1 MKKTEFVVGL
11 FIVLILIVFG
21 YMTLKVGKWTIKTEK
36 AYCVYGLFENASGL
50 EVKRYIRAA
59 GVDVGYI
66 KDITLSDKKA
76 KVEMAIYEKYK
87 IPKDSIAY
95 VKSVGLLGEKCI
107 DISLGISN
115 KYLSDGN
122 EIKRTESE
130 AELTEI
136 ARSVNRMLSNENIEM
151 MTKTLQNLESLTSK
165 ISLQAEENKEDFR
178 ASVEN
183 MRQITQTLRK
193 DIPTITAKFIEAE
206 EKANQMLVENRKEVK
221 ETITQARI
229 AMNKLN
235 KTLGHVGEITEDINQ
250 GKGTIGKLVK
260 DEKMYHEI
268 SGTLRQVK
276 HQLQKAE
283 RMLVEMST
291 RGEYGTR
298 HSDFKGYVG
307 ATIYTSPDRFYI
319 VEAVTGKNYKN
330 ENPSDSNTIRLNA
343 ELGKRYGN
351 LALRGGM
358 IESTFG
364 VGTDYYLFDDNLKLS
379 FDAFDFNH
387 DNDYRDNKA
396 HLKLGADYTIMRHFH
411 LYGGVDELINP
422 KTRTIFLGG
431 GMDFVNEDVKYMITK
446 VPVSFK

>member
-11 FIVLILIVFG
+11 FIVLVLIVFG
-21 YMTLKVGKWTIKTEK
+21 YMTLKVGKWSIKKEK
-36 AYCVYGLFENASGL
+36 VYCVYGLFKNVSGL
-50 EVKRYIRAA
+50 EVKRHIRAA
-59 GVDVGYI
+59 GVDIGYI

-76 KVEMAIYEKYK
+76 RVEMAIYEKYK

-95 VKSVGLLGEKCI
+95 VKSVGFLGEKCI
-107 DISLGISN
+107 DMSLGISN
-115 KYLSDGN
+115 KYLSNGD
-122 EIKRTESE
+122 EIKQTESE
-130 AELTEI
+130 VELTEM
-136 ARSVNRMLSNENIEM
+136 ARNINRMLSDENIEM
-151 MTKTLQNLESLTSK
+151 MRKTLQNLENLTSK
-165 ISLQAEENKEDFR
+165 ISLQVEENRENFR

-183 MRQITQTLRK
+183 IRQITQTLKK
-193 DIPTITAKFIEAE
+193 DIPAITARFIQAE
-206 EKANQMLVENRKEVK
+206 EKVNQMLVENREDVR
-221 ETITQARI
+221 ETIAQARM

-235 KTLGHVGEITEDINQ
+235 KTLKNVGEITEDINQ
-250 GKGTIGKLVK
+250 GKGTLGKLVK

-283 RMLVEMST
+283 RVLVEMST

-319 VEAVTGKNYKN
+319 VEAVTGKDYESKN
-330 ENPSDSNTIRLNA
+330 SSDDNTIRLNA
-343 ELGKRYGN
+343 EIGKKYGN
-351 LALRGGM
+351 LAVRGGI

-396 HLKLGADYTIMRHFH
+396 HLKVSADCTVMRHFH
-411 LYGGVDELINP
+411 IYSGVDEIINP
-422 KTRTIFLGG
+422 KTRTVFIGG
-431 GMDFVNEDVKYMITK
+431 GMEFVNEDIKYMVTK
-446 VPVSFK
+446 VPMSFK